1 MKDEELIKM
10 LIEGKEGAAE
20 ALMNQYGAMIHYII
34 NPIVV
39 NTQDREECY
48 SDVILRVLDKVEQ
61 FTGSPARFKGWL
73 TTLTRNVAINK
84 VRGKRIEQESEEM
97 LKNIPS
103 KGPTPEESLLK
114 IELQKE
120 VNHILNNSLRRQE
133 QELVYRRF
141 FYEQSIAQIAGEMG
155 MTERAVEG
163 KLYRVRKKLKDII
176 SKKMEV

>member
-1 MKDEELIKM
+1 MKDEELIEI

-84 VRGKRIEQESEEM
+84 VRGKRIEQESEET
-97 LKNIPS
+97 LKKYS
-103 KGPTPEESLLK
+103 
-114 IELQKE
+114 
-120 VNHILNNSLRRQE
+120 
-133 QELVYRRF
+133 
-141 FYEQSIAQIAGEMG
+141 
-155 MTERAVEG
+155 VEG
-163 KLYRVRKKLKDII
+163 TNARGKFVENGIAERDQSYFEQFAKTSGTGVGL
-176 SKKMEV
+176 SKIFL